1 MSIEMDDA
9 VAAVRRLNPH
19 PEKFAL
25 GRWAPQSNRYEF
37 PIISKPLTDDM
48 IVAHITGKRILG
60 GVGADARGGTN
71 LVGLDVDAHYAGQNP
86 REATKR
92 FVAMAELVSV
102 PTIVHTSKSGKGIHI
117 RTLFKTHISSFLA
130 RSLYMMIL
138 TAAGLATK
146 ETKDTSIDKIW
157 PPATGRGVLAL
168 PYQQSFARANKGTL
182 AIDPHTFRVLNSCR
196 QYDAVLAADELE
208 EHDVLEILKTMGC
221 QNESEM
227 MAVAGVPK
235 GLDPRLTYVSAGD
248 QDGLRHLFSQC
259 EAVEHVIRELTAST
273 LPRNFWWGM
282 MTNFKPFREG
292 KELYDKISQLDT
304 RRYRKKTFDAQWNS
318 IKGKPRL
325 CENLDAGWT
334 CPRRDTCPARAPAG
348 LAAKLQA
355 KERQSKKQNN
365 VAS

>member
-19 PEKFAL
+19 PEKYAD

-37 PIISKPLTDDM
+37 PIVSKPLTDDM
-48 IVAHITGKRILG
+48 IVAHITGRRILG

-71 LVGLDVDAHYAGQNP
+71 LVGLDVDAHYDGQNP
-86 REATKR
+86 GLATKR
-92 FVAMAELVSV
+92 FVAMAEMCSV
-102 PTIVHTSKSGKGIHI
+102 PTMVHTSKSGKGFHI
-117 RTLFKTHISSFLA
+117 RTLFKKHIPSFLA
-130 RSLYMMIL
+130 RALYAGIL
-138 TAAGLATK
+138 AYAGLANGQD
-146 ETKDTSIDKIW
+146 KDKSVDKIW

-168 PYQQSFARANKGTL
+168 PYQRSFAHSNKGTL
-182 AIDPHTFRVLNSCR
+182 ALDPHTLRLIKSAR
-196 QYDAVLAADELE
+196 QYDAVLQADELE
-208 EHDVLEILKTMGC
+208 EHEVLEILKQLGATT
-221 QNESEM
+221 ESEIM
-227 MAVAGVPK
+227 TAAGVPK
-235 GLDPRLTYVSAGD
+235 GLDPRLTYVLAEN
-248 QDGLRHLFSQC
+248 QDGLQHLFSQC

-325 CENLDAGWT
+325 CENLDPGWT

-348 LAAKLQA
+348 LAARLQGR
-355 KERQSKKQNN
+355 ERQAKKQNS
-365 VAS
+365 VA